1 MSHLTPEEFVDAVD
15 GTLGP
20 LSDDRLR
27 HLKGCVRCR
36 DELASLGA
44 TLRDTRAADIPEP
57 SPLFWDHL
65 SRRVRERISKEAET
79 EARAASAGDAWWW
92 AWTWSRPLIPRS
104 SPPVLCSR
112 RDWPVGAGCGQTMEQ
127 RPLRAVT
134 VGRSWSP
141 AAVPAWWLRAIRPA
155 PGDGTD
161 GTDRRAGVGAVA
173 RDGRCGRVGRRRHR
187 RVDARPRR
195 D

>member
-36 DELASLGA
+36 DELTSLGV

-79 EARAASAGDAWWW
+79 EARAASARDAWWW
-92 AWTWSRPLIPRS
+92 AWTWSRPLIPRIVAAGL
-104 SPPVLCSR
+104 VLT
-112 RDWPVGAGCGQTMEQ
+112 AGLGGWGWRGQTMEQ
-127 RPLRAVT
+127 RPLRA
-134 VGRSWSP
+134 
-141 AAVPAWWLRAIRPA
+141 IRRP
-155 PGDGTD
+155 
-161 GTDRRAGVGAVA
+161 
-173 RDGRCGRVGRRRHR
+173 RRRH
-187 RVDARPRR
+187 
-195 D
+195 